1 MQEPPAESAPH
12 GEGREARQ
20 MPGEGVSLVSIAWLR
35 RGPKGMFGGSDQG
48 QLIGREGRVS
58 FTTGRATV
66 FEADRHEIRA
76 NWPWWEFGAGMH
88 LTVSGKTYRL
98 SFIQPVEDENAH
110 LGSIPAARAAGKA
123 WKAYFGPEK
132 IN

>member
-12 GEGREARQ
+12 GEEGEPRQ
-20 MPGEGVSLVSIAWLR
+20 LPGEGVSLASTAWLR
-35 RGPKGMFGGSDQG
+35 KGMFGGSDQG

-58 FTTGRATV
+58 FSTGRATV

-88 LTVSGKTYRL
+88 LTMSGKTYRL
-98 SFIQPVEDENAH
+98 SFARPPEGEGNSG
-110 LGSIPAARAAGKA
+110 LGSIPGARAAGKA
-123 WKAYFGPEK
+123 WKAYFGS
-132 IN
+132 